1 MKRGNN
7 MRLKV
12 ENFAKIKNADIE
24 INGITVIGGENNT
37 GKSTIGKI
45 LYTIFTIFHNFED
58 KIKEEKIVGILR
70 YLMREADRSA
80 FGKIDEILSATE
92 ELVQSEKLDHKYV
105 QELLNNK
112 IGLQFNDEQIKNV
125 LNRLDFETSRLES
138 LVVNSI
144 FNDEFN
150 SQISP
155 IYDEDLITKIELNIK
170 NEKIKLEFNKE
181 TVYIKEK
188 MRLIN
193 DGIYIDNPFI
203 IDDIRLNKRNVNS
216 FEFKFRYI
224 VGKSDYDHV
233 TSLDEKLSRSLKVK
247 NESLIESDLLKERIE
262 KFVKLIIQTVN
273 GDFIEKEDEFVFF
286 DNTYGKDVKLSNL
299 STGIKAFAII
309 LKLLENNDLRD
320 KSLIVLDEPEVHL
333 HPKWQIVYA
342 EILILL
348 QKEFNLNV
356 VLTTHSPYFINALEL
371 YSEKHGIEDKMKY
384 YLSNLDYGAC
394 VFEDVTNNTGKL
406 YSLLAEPFELFDSME
421 KDYDC

>member
-1 MKRGNN
+1 MKRGND

-58 KIKEEKIVGILR
+58 KIKEEKIVGIIR
-70 YLMREADRSA
+70 YIMREADRSA
-80 FGKIDEILSATE
+80 FEKIGEILSATE
-92 ELVQSEKLDHKYV
+92 ELVQSEKLDHEYV
-105 QELLNNK
+105 EELLNNK
-112 IGLQFNDEQIKNV
+112 IGLQFNEEQIKNV

-224 VGKSDYDHV
+224 VGNSDYDHV

-262 KFVKLIIQTVN
+262 KFVRLIIQTVN
-273 GDFIEKEDEFVFF
+273 GDFIEKEDELVFF
-286 DNTYGKDVKLSNL
+286 DNTYGKDIKLSNL

-333 HPKWQIVYA
+333 HPKWQVVYA

-371 YSEKHGIEDKMKY
+371 YSEKHEIAGKMKY
-384 YLSNLDYGAC
+384 YLSNLDHGAC
-394 VFEDVTNNTGKL
+394 VFEDVTRNTSKL